1 MAAMNNV
8 MNNDSQQVEDAKQVY
23 VLTFDLILSG
33 FMIIGIGSPSFRWW

>member
-1 MAAMNNV
+1 MNNV

-33 FMIIGIGSPSFRWW
+33 FYDYWHWQSII